1 MSISELY
8 DTGEHTNNAAHF
20 AAMVNL
26 AKVDGSIK
34 REEEIVLGRLAVKL
48 NISFEEYKEILR
60 KQDPFPSIGTLGLEE
75 RIERLHDLFSV
86 INADYAI
93 DSTEEKLIFK
103 YAIAL
108 GFTEQQARVEI
119 EKCRQK
125 YGQEPESKN

>member
-86 INADYAI
+86 IYADYAI

-103 YAIAL
+103 YALAL
-108 GFTEQQARVEI
+108 GFTEQRAREEI
-119 EKCRQK
+119 AKCRQM
-125 YGQEPESKN
+125 YGQESGFDD